1 MCCFLTLDSF
11 VTLFLNDIILLLGLK
26 ITFLFCPYYFEPGK
40 TDFQLLVLKYYKIF
54 FSPIDP

>member
-1 MCCFLTLDSF
+1 